1 MNERPRAA
9 GGFFLM
15 VAILIGFAW
24 GVWQGVPLL
33 GALIGTCVGAVVAV
47 TTWLVDRRRD

>member
-1 MNERPRAA
+1 MQQRPRAA

-15 VAILIGFAW
+15 AAILIGFGW

-33 GALIGTCVGAVVAV
+33 GALVGSAVGILFAV
-47 TTWLVDRRRD
+47 TTWLVDRRGG